1 MIKKGWKWFWI
12 LLGVLVLTALVF
24 AFLGYREARSLG
36 FLREPVFETVREE
49 LPLLERPAMLVFS
62 KTNSF
67 IHKDA
72 IPAARQM
79 LQGMAQVQGWSIYLS
94 DNGAIYNPEDLA
106 HFDVIVWNNVTG
118 DVLLPEQRQALRTWL
133 EDGGG
138 FVGLHAAGDSS
149 HEAWPW
155 YQDKVIRAR
164 MTGHPIDPQFQQA
177 TLRVE
182 QPADPIV
189 SGLPPEWV
197 REDEWYSFEASPRA
211 PDLKVLLTID
221 ESTYVPGEFFGT
233 PLSMGED
240 HPMIWKHCV
249 DGGRVVYSA
258 LGHTGES
265 YAEPGY
271 REVLTRAISWAGRT
285 DRHRVRGAAAGAMGQ
300 PGLPCE

>member
-1 MIKKGWKWFWI
+1 MKKGWKWFWI
-12 LLGVLVLTALVF
+12 LLGVLVLIVLVL
-24 AFLGYREARSLG
+24 AVMGYREARSLG
-36 FLREPVFETVREE
+36 FLRAPVFETVPEE
-49 LPLLERPAMLVFS
+49 LPLMERPAVLVFS

-79 LQGMAQVQGWSIYLS
+79 LQGMARARGWSIHIS
-94 DNGAIYNPEDLA
+94 DNGALYNPEDLA
-106 HFDVIVWNNVTG
+106 RFDVIVWNNVTG
-118 DVLLPEQRQALRTWL
+118 DVLLPEQRQAMRKWL
-133 EDGGG
+133 EEGGG

-155 YQDKVIRAR
+155 YQDNVIRAR
-164 MTGHPIDPQFQQA
+164 MTGHPIDPQFQRA

-189 SGLPPEWV
+189 SGLPQEWV

-211 PDLKVLLTID
+211 ADVGVLLTLD
-221 ESTYVPGEFFGT
+221 ESTYAPGEFFGT
-233 PLSMGED
+233 PLSMGAD
-240 HPMIWKHCV
+240 HPMIWKHCI
-249 DGGRVVYSA
+249 GRGRVVYSA

-271 REVLTRAISWAGRT
+271 REVLTRAIAWAGRT
-285 DRHRVRGAAAGAMGQ
+285 EQNPVAGEAAEIATGR
-300 PGLPCE
+300 PGLACE